1 MQKDVTIDIRTT
13 LGTLFVSLSR
23 CNPSFLPPNSMVLC
37 FFFFCSTLFDS
48 GRFNIVGILRLV
60 FVVHSLTHS

>member
-1 MQKDVTIDIRTT
+1 MQKDGTIDTRAT
-13 LGTLFVSLSR
+13 LGTLFVSLSH
-23 CNPSFLPPNSMVLC
+23 CNPSFLPPDSIVLC
-37 FFFFCSTLFDS
+37 FFFFAVHSLTS